1 MFRIGV
7 KYLQYFFSSVGRHG
21 VHSPFVYKLL
31 TQVINDKKRYP
42 AYKQVEAVRKQLC
55 NTSQSITLQDFGAGG
70 EQNPTYTRTIAQIA
84 KTSAKPCK
92 YAQLLYRLCAYH
104 QPKYM
109 LELGTSLGIS
119 TAYQAMGAQ
128 QGQSAIEFTTLE
140 GSPEVAQQARKTLD
154 GLGINKEVSIGV
166 GNFDEVLTQ
175 HLQNFPQL
183 DYVFFDGN
191 HRYKPTIDYFLK
203 CLPLAHENTL
213 FVFDDIRW
221 SNEMV
226 KAWEEIKNHPQ
237 VTVTVDLFFIGL
249 VYFHKGQTKQHFT
262 LRF

>member
-7 KYLQYFFSSVGRHG
+7 KYLQYLLSSVGRHG

-31 TQVINDKKRYP
+31 TQVIYDKRQQPVYKRI
-42 AYKQVEAVRKQLC
+42 EALRKQLRS
-55 NTSQSITLQDFGAGG
+55 NPNALTLQDFGAGG
-70 EQNPTYTRTIAQIA
+70 EQNPTYIRTIAQIA
-84 KTSAKPCK
+84 KTSAKPRK
-92 YAQLLYRLCAYH
+92 YAQVLYRLCAYH

-119 TAYQAMGAQ
+119 TAYQAMGAK
-128 QGQSAIEFTTLE
+128 QGQNTIAFTTLD
-140 GSPEVAQQARKTLD
+140 GSPAVAQQARKNLD
-154 GLGINKEVSIGV
+154 SLGINAEVTIGI
-166 GNFDEVLTQ
+166 GNFDEVLPQ
-175 HLQNFPQL
+175 YLQNFPQL

-191 HRYKPTIDYFLK
+191 HRYQPTIDYFLQ

-221 SNEMV
+221 SDEME